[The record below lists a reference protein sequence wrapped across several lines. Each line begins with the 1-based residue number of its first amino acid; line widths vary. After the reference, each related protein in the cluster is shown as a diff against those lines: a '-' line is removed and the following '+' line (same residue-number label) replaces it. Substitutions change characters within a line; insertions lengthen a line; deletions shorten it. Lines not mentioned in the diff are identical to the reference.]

1 MSTTNKEFN
10 ARNGAL
16 IGTSSANYLQL
27 LGGSAGNSVA
37 INAIGSDT
45 NISIALTP
53 KGSGTVNIPS
63 GANLSITN
71 GTANGVLYLDSNKI
85 VTSGSAL
92 TFDGSKLSVYPSNNS
107 GFGLLDSSN
116 ATRGLFFVNNSSFNT
131 GLRTNN
137 YWLDLDASGPAQNA
151 IRFFT
156 GNGAIGSGTE
166 RLRIDSSGVIT
177 TPEMVINTKIKVD
190 EEYTYF
196 SQQRYVESGRT
207 GLNKTTATEPTFT
220 TTTDTTVP
228 FSKTLN
234 FSGYYDGYV
243 SEYIPIQAGDILY
256 VECWAYRANGATGTA
271 GGLYVGLE
279 TYDKDKLVS
288 SANAGLS
295 YQISNVTVPTTGVWT
310 KYSGYYTAPLT
321 HTPYNGSD
329 GGPIRYVRPRILV
342 NYSAG
347 TIATQIAGLIVR
359 RKALARDSGDF
370 YLNGNFGIGSINPGS
385 RLDVNGDTF
394 LRGNLG
400 VYSSTGGAVNSNL
413 LNFGSAALIQAA
425 AIYSK
430 TDTAT
435 AGNLIL
441 ATAQSGTG
449 TMTERMRIDSSG
461 NVGIGT
467 SSPAEKLDV
476 NGAIA
481 IGGKKFLSKI
491 SGNSYWWNNTSATYW
506 VDSAGN
512 TVQMAL
518 DASGNLGLGVT
529 PSAWSSTY
537 MKAVQLGNK
546 GSSIAGSTSSLST
559 VPYTSIVNNA
569 YYASDA
575 NWKYYDGT
583 YSVALYQQASNEH
596 RWSIASTGTTGA
608 TITWTQAM
616 TLDASGN
623 LGIGVTPSAWA
634 STARAFTIGSTGS
647 GIVGSIANSGATNA
661 VSLISNAYYNAGWKY
676 IYSGGSYSA
685 GRYDIE
691 GNTHSWY
698 IAPTGTTGSAISFT
712 QAMTLDASGNL
723 GIGTTSANA
732 KLAFGNASDIAFNT
746 GLGSTGTYASIKCFN
761 TLVPSTPATNIR
773 FIRDVAV
780 IGNDGAICFDTT
792 GTERM
797 RIDSSG
803 NVGIGTGGP
812 SNKLEVI
819 TYSGDAIKS
828 TATTGLPLIL
838 NNGAVNS
845 NPTLMEFEQQGYS
858 YWRMGVPNASDAF
871 AIYGYGGGA
880 FPERLRIDSSGNVGI
895 GTSSPSLKLNV
906 VGADAARFENTSNGA
921 VNVYWKNSTQQ
932 YSYRLD
938 PNNNGS
944 RDFSIYDDTNSQ
956 FVDKYFQG
964 ASGYR
969 AFYTNGTE
977 RMRLDSSGN
986 LGLGVTPSA
995 FSNSGNLQLGANKEI
1010 TSTGNGLNLFSNH
1023 YYNAGDK
1030 FAGTGYAMSYQMYN
1044 GIHTWYTSTA
1054 SGTAGNAISF
1064 TQAMTLDASG
1074 NLGIG
1079 VTSISQKL
1087 QVNGKAIIGSYA
1099 NTGAYGLY
1107 LRSDTESTHYN
1118 WQISTQNTVNGGFEI
1133 ARSDAVGSGTFNS
1146 PSMVINSSG
1155 NVGIGT
1161 SSPAA
1166 KLHVVSGS
1174 FEPFRFGA
1182 TTSGYNYITHLNYSA
1197 GVVGYIGD
1205 GLSAVTGYAA
1215 TDYAIR
1221 ANQGNLLFAT
1231 NGNNVRA
1238 IIDSSGNVGIGTSS
1252 PANGLLNIGT
1262 DGSSK
1267 GIAVNAG
1274 SQATYGYLSVSH
1286 YTNGAFIS
1294 TYAGSNTASD
1304 ILRFGTTG
1312 TEKARITSGGNVL
1325 IGTTTDGGYKLQVNG
1340 SFAATT
1346 KSFLIDHPTKE
1357 GMKLRYGSLESPYHG
1372 VRLTGEG
1379 VLINGSA
1386 TIELPEYIKGL
1397 CKQEGSQVQITNIKH
1412 GKVIWVEDIEVDN
1425 NRFTVAAE
1433 VNDNKEYKFYWSF
1446 TAIRKDIDDMIVE
1459 F

>member
-92 TFDGSKLSVYPSNNS
+92 TFDGSKLSVYPSNDS

-385 RLDVNGDTF
+385 RLDVNGNTF

-467 SSPAEKLDV
+467 TIANTKLEIRSGAPIIRLQETTTGGDKRLEMGVTSAGKAWIGANQSAQSITFQTV
-476 NGAIA
+476 NTDRLTIDE
-481 IGGKKFLSKI
+481 
-491 SGNSYWWNNTSATYW
+491 SGN
-506 VDSAGN
+506 VGI
-512 TVQMAL
+512 
-518 DASGNLGLGVT
+518 GVT

-995 FSNSGNLQLGANKEI
+995 WDNNFKAMQLGYPNFIAGNNGGLRLDI
-1010 TSTGNGLNLFSNH
+1010 GVNAYFNGSYLYAVTGSAASR
-1023 YYNAGDK
+1023 YQQAI
-1030 FAGTGYAMSYQMYN
+1030 GTHA
-1044 GIHTWYTSTA
+1044 WYTA
-1054 SGTAGNAISF
+1054 PSGTAGSAISF
-1064 TQAMTLDASG
+1064 TQAMTLNASG

-1079 VTSISQKL
+1079 QTSPVRKLDISAETSGPAL
-1087 QVNGKAIIGSYA
+1087 RLSNTNGSCGTELLPATNKYSWFIGA
-1099 NTGAYGLY
+1099 Q
-1107 LRSDTESTHYN
+1107 YN
-1118 WQISTQNTVNGGFEI
+1118 IDNGFEI
-1133 ARSDAVGSGTFNS
+1133 TASTAVGGTTFSTPVAVFLSG
-1146 PSMVINSSG
+1146 
-1155 NVGIGT
+1155 GT
-1161 SSPAA
+1161 
-1166 KLHVVSGS
+1166 
-1174 FEPFRFGA
+1174 
-1182 TTSGYNYITHLNYSA
+1182 
-1197 GVVGYIGD
+1197 
-1205 GLSAVTGYAA
+1205 
-1215 TDYAIR
+1215 
-1221 ANQGNLLFAT
+1221 
-1231 NGNNVRA
+1231 
-1238 IIDSSGNVGIGTSS
+1238 VGIGTSS